1 MRPHADCLSHGDTIY
16 PFYNLQEPDPDLLP
30 SDGKDVLN
38 LNVSQFYPF
47 TIGFWVESSLGW
59 LIFEPTVVGTAQ
71 HRLPKLVESPLSL
84 ATSKCH

>member
-1 MRPHADCLSHGDTIY
+1 MRPHADCFSHGDTVY

-38 LNVSQFYPF
+38 VSQFCLF

-59 LIFEPTVVGTAQ
+59 LIFEPTVVGTARHGTAQ
-71 HRLPKLVESPLSL
+71 LTTKR
-84 ATSKCH
+84 